1 MVSVCELYNI
11 GDSFSSSL
19 MITDPVSQKGKE
31 GGGLKLFCVR
41 LLCCE
46 HGFIVL
52 AEVRTC

>member
-19 MITDPVSQKGKE
+19 MVTDPVSQKGKE